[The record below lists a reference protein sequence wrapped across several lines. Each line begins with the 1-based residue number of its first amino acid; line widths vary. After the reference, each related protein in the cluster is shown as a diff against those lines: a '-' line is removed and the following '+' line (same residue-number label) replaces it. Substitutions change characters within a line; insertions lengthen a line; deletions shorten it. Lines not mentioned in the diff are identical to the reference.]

1 MVLAGHE
8 VEEALQEISRC
19 SKRIGACLP
28 CMPWPH
34 SKLIYCRNERP
45 FSVDN
50 FSFGVASNLFMV
62 HAGSIPT
69 IFCHNV
75 YFVILWF
82 SSRNVLYLVVLSL

>member
-1 MVLAGHE
+1 
-8 VEEALQEISRC
+8 
-19 SKRIGACLP
+19 
-28 CMPWPH
+28 MPWPH

-75 YFVILWF
+75 
-82 SSRNVLYLVVLSL
+82 